1 LPLKLSASETVETAS
16 EWLDSRTQAKAKI
29 IPKKPQKNRHC
40 QKYRFHNVF
49 EALPIPPIPGDYFP
63 KKREGKTPKIVK
75 FFSTFYKYVSITEP
89 CFRL

>member
-29 IPKKPQKNRHC
+29 IPKNLKKTAIAKKDC
-40 QKYRFHNVF
+40 FHNVF